1 MNFVRSVLF
10 AVLAAI
16 IAFLPA
22 DAQVQPTKIWSIQAP
37 VLSLGHCTLTVSGTT
52 ATAFSACT
60 TTLAGGS
67 TITGIPP
74 GTFYALV
81 VAEGQIRYWD
91 DGTAPTTTVGVL
103 LSGTGAPWQ
112 ALYETGTPLGSKSL
126 SGWLGIGVSG
136 NVTANIIFYGIQ

>member
-1 MNFVRSVLF
+1 MSFLRSVAF
-10 AVLAAI
+10 AVAAAV

-37 VLSLGHCTLTVSGTT
+37 VLSLGHCNLSISGST

-60 TTLAGGS
+60 TTLPSGS

-91 DGTAPTTTVGVL
+91 DGNAPTTTVGILVN
-103 LSGTGAPWQ
+103 GTSAPWF
-112 ALYETGTPLGSKSL
+112 ALYETGTPLGSKAL
-126 SGWLGIGVSG
+126 AGWLAIGVSG
-136 NVTANIIFYGIQ
+136 SVTANIIFYGIQ